1 MSADHY
7 NRYAFEAEW
16 YDKNACIT
24 RKFYLYYYPSD
35 NTIELFDLRTRQTFL
50 RRTICEGIQLR
61 DFHVNAVVT
70 LFSRNMKILG
80 YADEYTKNKFETE
93 VQNIFVL
100 LKPHV
105 VDEKLGEILN
115 TITNMNFS
123 IANIKMI
130 RLTPDEVQLYYPVKN
145 PVLQTTVIEYLTSDR
160 VVVLNLAG
168 HNCVQRWMEVVG
180 PENSELARILG
191 PFSLRGFF
199 GIDEIRNAVYG
210 SENLETAKKELQYF
224 FSDERI
230 LNTGPKTTAVLRNC
244 TCCIIKPHAV
254 REKLT
259 GAIINDIQKAG
270 YTITALQQY
279 CIGPNVANEFL
290 EVYKEV
296 LPKEVPDMVE
306 ELHSGPCIV
315 MEITQKIYNSNIV
328 NDFRNLCGPA
338 DPDMARKTKPHSL
351 RARYGK
357 TKIQNAVHC
366 SELAEDGVLEV
377 QYFFTLRLV

>member
-1 MSADHY
+1 MYQYYKNSLREIDRYKKIFLANIFSKIREKKASEKFSQKKKKNFEMSADHY

-105 VDEKLGEILN
+105 VDEKL
-115 TITNMNFS
+115 
-123 IANIKMI
+123 
-130 RLTPDEVQLYYPVKN
+130 
-145 PVLQTTVIEYLTSDR
+145 
-160 VVVLNLAG
+160 G